1 LPESLIS
8 RAYEFSSELAWR
20 PQDLSALAE
29 VLRIKKIP
37 VLGGEVWIKSSD
49 GPMIPSDVH
58 HWSVEKKESE
68 SEDDFADR
76 SVEEMVK
83 FGEGLASEFKLKED
97 WSSVYVNLAI

>member
-1 LPESLIS
+1 
-8 RAYEFSSELAWR
+8 
-20 PQDLSALAE
+20 
-29 VLRIKKIP
+29 
-37 VLGGEVWIKSSD
+37 
-49 GPMIPSDVH
+49 MIPSDVH

-97 WSSVYVNLAI
+97 WSSVYVNLTI